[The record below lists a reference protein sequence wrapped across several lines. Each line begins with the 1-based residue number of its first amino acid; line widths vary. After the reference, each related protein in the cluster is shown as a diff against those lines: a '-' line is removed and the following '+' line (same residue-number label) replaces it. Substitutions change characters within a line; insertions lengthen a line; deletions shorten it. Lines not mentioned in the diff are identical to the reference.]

1 MVDYKLFCLNIRTHT
16 YTYTQGVNVYTH
28 VFTCAFRF
36 MPVYFVV
43 VCLCYKFYEDPNFRC
58 EDICK
63 ISLTFF
69 FIINFQWNY
78 FMIVEFLDIKM
89 GGH

>member
-16 YTYTQGVNVYTH
+16 HTQGVNVYTH

-43 VCLCYKFYEDPNFRC
+43 VCLCYEFYEDPNYLQN
-58 EDICK
+58 I
-63 ISLTFF
+63 INFF
-69 FIINFQWNY
+69 LIINFQWNY

-89 GGH
+89 GGY